1 MRTNYVLIDYESV
14 QPDSL
19 AVVDHEHF
27 KTYVFIGANQTRV
40 PTDFAD
46 ALQRMGPRAEYVR
59 ISGNGPNALDFHIAF
74 YIGQLAAA
82 DPKGFFHV
90 ISKDTGFD
98 PLITHLKGR
107 KILAGRV
114 KSIDEIPLVKTN
126 GAMTREAKLECMVAR
141 LQQMKAAKPRTVK
154 TLSSTI
160 SALFQKQLPEKEI
173 EVLVKAL
180 QKDALISI
188 EDSKVRY
195 SLPDA

>member
-27 KTYVFIGANQTRV
+27 KTYVFIGANQTKV

-46 ALQRMGPRAEYVR
+46 ALQRMGQRAEYVR
-59 ISGNGPNALDFHIAF
+59 ISGHGPNALDFHIAF

-98 PLITHLKGR
+98 PLIKHLKDR
-107 KILAGRV
+107 KILADRV
-114 KSIDEIPLVKTN
+114 KSVGEIPLVKTN
-126 GAMTREAKLECMVAR
+126 GAMTRDAKLESIIAR

-160 SALFQKQLPEKEI
+160 SALFQKQLPDKEI
-173 EVLVKAL
+173 ESLVKAL
-180 QKDALISI
+180 QKQALI
-188 EDSKVRY
+188 EVDDNKVTY
-195 SLPDA
+195 SLP

>member
-1 MRTNYVLIDYESV
+1 M
-14 QPDSL
+14 
-19 AVVDHEHF
+19 
-27 KTYVFIGANQTRV
+27 
-40 PTDFAD
+40 
-46 ALQRMGPRAEYVR
+46 
-59 ISGNGPNALDFHIAF
+59 
-74 YIGQLAAA
+74 
-82 DPKGFFHV
+82 
-90 ISKDTGFD
+90 
-98 PLITHLKGR
+98 
-107 KILAGRV
+107 

>member
-27 KTYVFIGANQTRV
+27 RTYVFIGANQTKV
-40 PTDFAD
+40 PMDFAET
-46 ALQRMGPRAEYVR
+46 LQRMGPRAEYVR
-59 ISGNGPNALDFHIAF
+59 ISGNGPNALDFHISF

-82 DPKGFFHV
+82 DPKGFFHI

-98 PLITHLKGR
+98 PLIAHLKGR

-126 GAMTREAKLECMVAR
+126 GAMTREAKLECIVAR
-141 LQQMKAAKPRTVK
+141 LQQMKTARPRTVK

-160 SALFQKQLPEKEI
+160 SALFQKQLEEKEI
-173 EVLVKAL
+173 EALVKAL
-180 QKDALISI
+180 QKQALIAV
-188 EDSKVRY
+188 DGKKVTY
-195 SLPDA
+195 SLP